1 MKLYMLGHV
10 GKPLRIFS
18 TQSKLHERYDTGAA
32 QGPCLCPSFWSLVL
46 FCVKW
51 LLWSRNS
58 LEKRAHLM
66 RTAALS
72 FAEAKL
78 VALQMLNVFH
88 GASCACSQRLP
99 STDGSGLR

>member
-1 MKLYMLGHV
+1 MLVNHPGFLARKANCMNGMTRVQHKVHV
-10 GKPLRIFS
+10 FVLPF
-18 TQSKLHERYDTGAA
+18 
-32 QGPCLCPSFWSLVL
+32 GPWFF

-51 LLWSRNS
+51 LLWSRNA

-66 RTAALS
+66 RTAALG

-88 GASCACSQRLP
+88 GASCACSQCLP
-99 STDGSGLR
+99 STDGSGPR